1 MCVCSV
7 QAFAPGACVLRVTL
21 LVLLLLAAR
30 GLTPASMTAWL
41 PSWPCRVVWL
51 GPTWPLRGCRDS
63 AWQWRQ
69 SCAWSQ
75 VRAGLMLLCVQGAQ
89 AAVMRL
95 VKCTTL
101 ITGSSVGVWCNQIH
115 RAAGSQPLCES
126 AVTYGVTR
134 PIHLMLVR
142 CGHKDVCLLCGIC
155 AAGQWR
161 RACVCCEAL
170 MRGCN
175 DRAALSS
182 SEAYAHSRGGEAP
195 AAPSTAGDTL
205 LTSLGVTAPLAT
217 PGQLA
222 AASAAAGSSAAEPE
236 PPVQKQQQ
244 QMWGIMGFGGLF
256 IDNYQLAPDATDT
269 QVGGRQPV
277 WLATGYPGA
286 AAPTTMQSKSSTC
299 QVGSNMFVAPAFI
312 S

>member
-1 MCVCSV
+1 MC
-7 QAFAPGACVLRVTL
+7 AC
-21 LVLLLLAAR
+21 
-30 GLTPASMTAWL
+30 
-41 PSWPCRVVWL
+41 C
-51 GPTWPLRGCRDS
+51 GP
-63 AWQWRQ
+63 
-69 SCAWSQ
+69 
-75 VRAGLMLLCVQGAQ
+75 
-89 AAVMRL
+89 
-95 VKCTTL
+95 
-101 ITGSSVGVWCNQIH
+101 
-115 RAAGSQPLCES
+115 
-126 AVTYGVTR
+126 
-134 PIHLMLVR
+134 
-142 CGHKDVCLLCGIC
+142 C

-182 SEAYAHSRGGEAP
+182 SEAYAPSRGAEAP

-222 AASAAAGSSAAEPE
+222 AASAAAGSSATEPE

-269 QVGGRQPV
+269 QVGRGQSVGDEPQ
-277 WLATGYPGA
+277 LALCLCPHRE
-286 AAPTTMQSKSSTC
+286 MQAMSGWQLVCSTC
-299 QVGSNMFVAPAFI
+299 FHQAGHAA
-312 S
+312 